1 MIAVDTNI
9 ICYLFI
15 YGDFTE
21 ISETVLHKDHH
32 WAAPFLWRS
41 EFRNVLAVSVR
52 KSLLTIEDA
61 LEIVEQAELLMR
73 GNEYSLT
80 SPSILRLVSKSDCSA
95 YDCEF
100 VALAREHRIP
110 LITMDKKILRSF
122 PDTAMRPKD
131 FIEGR
136 TM

>member
-21 ISETVLHKDHH
+21 ISEKVLHKDHH

-41 EFRNVLAVSVR
+41 EFRNVLSVSVR

>member
-15 YGDFTE
+15 YGEFTE
-21 ISETVLHKDHH
+21 ISEKVLHNDHH

-41 EFRNVLAVSVR
+41 EFRNIMAVSVR
-52 KSLLTIEDA
+52 KGLLTIKDA
-61 LEIVEQAELLMR
+61 LEIVEQAEFLMR
-73 GNEYSLT
+73 GNEYSVA
-80 SPSILRLVSKSDCSA
+80 SPSIHRLISTSDCSA

-100 VALAREHRIP
+100 VALAQEHRIP
-110 LITMDKKILRSF
+110 LITMDRKILGSF

-136 TM
+136 TL